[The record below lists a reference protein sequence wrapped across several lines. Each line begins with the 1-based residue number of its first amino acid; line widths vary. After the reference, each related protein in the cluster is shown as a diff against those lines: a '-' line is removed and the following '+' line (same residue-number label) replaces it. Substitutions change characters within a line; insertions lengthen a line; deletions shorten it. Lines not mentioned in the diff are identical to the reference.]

1 MQRAAEQTALYCL
14 WYKKKNKHMHNLHI
28 AVIGAGQMGSGIAAV
43 FAAHGYRVTLVDAVQ
58 RALTSAKDRITA
70 YLSKVSV
77 ESDMISFHSDLNVL
91 ATADIVIEAIPE
103 NLDLKHSLYTKLNT
117 IVRSDTMIATNTSS
131 FPISDLAKSV
141 ANPERFIGIHFM
153 NPVLKMDLVE
163 IIPGSLTNEHTLATG
178 KTLITTI
185 KKTAVISTDRPG
197 FIVNRLLIPMIN
209 QAFMALE
216 EGLASKE
223 DIDTAMEKGA
233 AFPMGPLKLADF
245 IGLDTCLAIMETL
258 CDAFPNDGYTP
269 SSLLKTYVNQGTLGR
284 KTKQGVYSY

>member
-1 MQRAAEQTALYCL
+1 M
-14 WYKKKNKHMHNLHI
+14 NNLHI
-28 AVIGAGQMGSGIAAV
+28 GVIGAGQMGAGITMV
-43 FAAHGYRVTLVDAVQ
+43 FAQHRYRVTLVDALQ
-58 RALTSAKDRITA
+58 STLDSTKIRITTH
-70 YLSKVSV
+70 LSKVSTSIDAV
-77 ESDMISFHSDLNVL
+77 SFHTDPTALTNV
-91 ATADIVIEAIPE
+91 DIVIEAIPE

-117 IVRSDTMIATNTSS
+117 LVRSDTIIATNTSS

-141 ANPERFIGIHFM
+141 ENPERFIGIHFM

-163 IIPGSLTNEHTLATG
+163 IIPGALTNKHTLEAA

-185 KKTAVISTDRPG
+185 NKTAVISVDRPG

-209 QAFMALE
+209 QAFIALE

-223 DIDTAMEKGA
+223 DIDIAMEKGA
-233 AFPMGPLKLADF
+233 AFPMGPLRLADF

-258 CDAFPNDGYTP
+258 HNAFPDGGYIP
-269 SSLLKTYVNQGTLGR
+269 SSLLKKYVKNGILGR

>member
-1 MQRAAEQTALYCL
+1 M
-14 WYKKKNKHMHNLHI
+14 NNLHI

-43 FAAHGYRVTLVDAVQ
+43 FAMHGYRVTLIDATQ
-58 RALTSAKDRITA
+58 SALDSAKDRITA
-70 YLSKVSV
+70 QLSKLSC
-77 ESDMISFHSDLNVL
+77 SIDTLSFHSDLMALGTV
-91 ATADIVIEAIPE
+91 DIVIEAIPE
-103 NLDLKHSLYTKLNT
+103 NLDLKHSLYKALNT
-117 IVRSDTMIATNTSS
+117 IVRSDTIIATNTSS
-131 FPISDLAKSV
+131 FPISDLAKSI

-163 IIPGSLTNEHTLATG
+163 IIPGMLTSKHTLATAQS
-178 KTLITTI
+178 LISAI
-185 KKTAVISTDRPG
+185 KKTAVISADQPG

-209 QAFMALE
+209 QAFITLE

-223 DIDTAMEKGA
+223 DIDSALEKGA

-258 CDAFPNDGYTP
+258 HNAFPERGYAP
-269 SSLLKTYVNQGTLGR
+269 SSLLKQYVKNGTLGR